1 MRQQRDRAVP
11 VVDAAAQAQAALDTE
26 PLLNAA
32 SAVRPRRWMAE
43 AVAALARRDMSR
55 QELRERMLR
64 KAQTHQAQL
73 LEAHSPEASGH
84 QVAYPAG
91 AAAAAE
97 PADPMA
103 AATAI
108 DAALDRLAALGFLDD
123 ARFARSRA
131 EARAPRHGLRRI
143 AQELERLGT
152 TLDAD
157 AADTLRSTEAERAR
171 ALWER
176 RFGEPATEAR
186 SHARQARFLL
196 ARGFD
201 ADLVRRIVGPVPYR
215 TPGPP
220 AEEPHGDD

>member
-1 MRQQRDRAVP
+1 MRLQRERAVP
-11 VVDAAAQAQAALDTE
+11 AASAAAQARAELDTE

-32 SAVRPRRWMAE
+32 SVARPRRWMAE

-64 KAQTHQAQL
+64 KA
-73 LEAHSPEASGH
+73 HSPEASG

-215 TPGPP
+215 TPAPP